1 MTIWLEELCPSGV
14 MDGGVESQSIW
25 LPPGFG
31 LWNREGPG
39 QLLAR
44 EDWNADTLSSVRVP
58 GCKQQTLTLA
68 SPQPVEWDRSLAI
81 GSMLGLHVGQTR
93 SAGEFV
99 LLEAALKL

>member
-39 QLLAR
+39 QLVAR
-44 EDWNADTLSSVRVP
+44 EGWDADTHSSVRVP
-58 GCKQQTLTLA
+58 GCKRQTLTLA
-68 SPQPVEWDRSLAI
+68 V
-81 GSMLGLHVGQTR
+81 GSMLGLRIGQTG
-93 SAGEFV
+93 SAGEFI
-99 LLEAALKL
+99 LWEAALKL